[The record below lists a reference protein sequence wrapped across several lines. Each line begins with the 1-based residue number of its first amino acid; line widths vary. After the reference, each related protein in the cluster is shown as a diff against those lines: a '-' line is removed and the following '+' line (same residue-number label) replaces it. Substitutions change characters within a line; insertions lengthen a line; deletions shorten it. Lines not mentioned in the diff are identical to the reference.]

1 MARQTNLA
9 VRWLLY
15 RFCRHLA
22 PSLTTHIQNTNVV
35 KLFKQINLDTPKK
48 EAGYPQ
54 QFAYYSS
61 GIGTHAKKLPFL
73 LWLDKVISDKLDQ
86 ALAWFVPF
94 FLSIM
99 RTDGVDRYRNIVENV
114 KDAYGWL
121 ARKYREG
128 DRVYLFGGS
137 KPATTSLMDLNA
149 EMVSG
154 FSRGAYQVRVL
165 ACLIHE
171 VRLIVLSY

>member
-1 MARQTNLA
+1 MARRTNLA

-15 RFCRHLA
+15 RFCWDLA
-22 PSLTTHIQNTNVV
+22 PSLTSIQNTNVV
-35 KLFKQINLDTPKK
+35 KLFKQINLDASKK
-48 EAGYPQ
+48 GTSYPQ

-94 FLSIM
+94 FLSITK
-99 RTDGVDRYRNIVENV
+99 TDGEVDCYRNIEENV

-128 DRVYLFGGS
+128 DRIYLFGGS
-137 KPATTSLMDLNA
+137 KPATTSPNGFDRR
-149 EMVSG
+149 SDFRF
-154 FSRGAYQVRVL
+154 FSRGISSAGT
-165 ACLIHE
+165 
-171 VRLIVLSY
+171 RLFDP